1 MFEESEGGE
10 LVDPEEVPSTSSS
23 RVYRRREEILHEG
36 AGKGGLS
43 IDENRTRERRQRR
56 DDGGVHSSGGGASSG
71 GASSD
76 TEKQG
81 QSGGESDSSIG
92 TRSTS
97 RWFRRSRGD
106 VKGRTSSDSGSQ

>member
-1 MFEESEGGE
+1 MESSSVFEESEGGE
-10 LVDPEEVPSTSSS
+10 LLDPEDALTTT

-36 AGKGGLS
+36 AGKDGGS
-43 IDENRTRERRQRR
+43 DDARTRERHRGRR
-56 DDGGVHSSGGGASSG
+56 DDGGLDVGAT
-71 GASSD
+71 SSD
-76 TEKQG
+76 VEKQG

-106 VKGRTSSDSGSQ
+106 AKGRTSSDSGLR